1 MLAHMESLPRF
12 LDPRYRLDARIG
24 QGGMAMVYRGFD
36 VQMARP
42 VAIKLIYSSDSDD
55 IDESVMSRF
64 LREARHTARLRHEH
78 IVEVYDLGKTEGGEV
93 YFVME
98 LLPGETLSTILRTQG
113 RMQLKD
119 AIHVGIQVCEAL
131 HVAHI
136 QGIIHRDLKPANIMV
151 FPRAHDPL
159 FAKVLDF
166 GVAKALGSVEER
178 LTRTGMLV
186 GTIEYMAPEQIIGRP
201 VDGRTDVYS
210 FGMLL
215 YRLITGTPVF
225 QTNAVPALINA
236 HLSGMPQPMSTRCP
250 EARVPP
256 ELDRVVRKCL
266 EKNPLDRYASMID
279 VSHELARFEGDPL
292 ASLPML
298 GAADDE
304 AYAEADR
311 THFMGRD
318 LAGEK
323 DSEDNIATQVMH
335 KRPVIV
341 RTPTPMPTPAI
352 PLPPQ
357 RPQAATRIEGSGGR
371 ARAAEGGSARPE
383 PEPGSLWGRMLSWAK
398 RKK

>member
-1 MLAHMESLPRF
+1 VLAQA
-12 LDPRYRLDARIG
+12 LDHAHA
-24 QGGMAMVYRGFD
+24 QGV
-36 VQMARP
+36 V
-42 VAIKLIYSSDSDD
+42 
-55 IDESVMSRF
+55 
-64 LREARHTARLRHEH
+64 
-78 IVEVYDLGKTEGGEV
+78 
-93 YFVME
+93 
-98 LLPGETLSTILRTQG
+98 
-113 RMQLKD
+113 
-119 AIHVGIQVCEAL
+119 
-131 HVAHI
+131 
-136 QGIIHRDLKPANIMV
+136 HRDLKPANIMV

-236 HLSGMPQPMSTRCP
+236 HLNGVPQPMGTRCP
-250 EARVPP
+250 EAGVPT

-298 GAADDE
+298 GVSDD

-318 LAGEK
+318 LANEK

-341 RTPTPMPTPAI
+341 RTPTPMHTPLRSENHAAGGQ

-357 RPQAATRIEGSGGR
+357 RPQVQTRIEGSGGR
-371 ARAAEGGSARPE
+371 SRAAEGGSARQDP
-383 PEPGSLWGRMLSWAK
+383 PPGSLWGRMLSWAK
-398 RKK
+398 RKR

>member
-1 MLAHMESLPRF
+1 
-12 LDPRYRLDARIG
+12 
-24 QGGMAMVYRGFD
+24 
-36 VQMARP
+36 
-42 VAIKLIYSSDSDD
+42 
-55 IDESVMSRF
+55 
-64 LREARHTARLRHEH
+64 
-78 IVEVYDLGKTEGGEV
+78 
-93 YFVME
+93 
-98 LLPGETLSTILRTQG
+98 
-113 RMQLKD
+113 
-119 AIHVGIQVCEAL
+119 
-131 HVAHI
+131 
-136 QGIIHRDLKPANIMV
+136 V

-166 GVAKALGSVEER
+166 GVAKALGSIEER

-236 HLSGMPQPMSTRCP
+236 HLSGVPQPMSTRCP
-250 EARVPP
+250 EAGVPP

-298 GAADDE
+298 GVSDD

-318 LAGEK
+318 LANEK
-323 DSEDNIATQVMH
+323 DSEDNIATQVML
-335 KRPVIV
+335 KRPAVV
-341 RTPTPMPTPAI
+341 RTPTPMQSPIRPREPM
-352 PLPPQ
+352 PLPPP
-357 RPQAATRIEGSGGR
+357 RPQVPTRIEGSGGR
-371 ARAAEGGSARPE
+371 TRAAEGGSAREE
-383 PEPGSLWGRMLSWAK
+383 PAPGSLWGRMLSWAK
-398 RKK
+398 RKR